1 MKIEVKRDV
10 RNEKFTLGKMYIDG
24 EFFCYT
30 LEDPVRQA
38 GVKIYGDTAIPAGKY
53 EVTIT
58 YSNHFKKLLPLIN
71 EVPGFEGVRIHGGN
85 SADDTNGCILIAK
98 NRDSIRGIIWGSL
111 FADFTARVKAAVNN
125 KQQVYITIIPEEEI
139 HDGPE
144 NSY

>member
-38 GVKIYGDTAIPAGKY
+38 GVKIYGDTAIPALSY
-53 EVTIT
+53 EVVM
-58 YSNHFKKLLPLIN
+58 SFSEKFRKPLPLLLD
-71 EVPGFEGVRIHGGN
+71 VPGFSGVRIHGGN
-85 SADDTNGCILIAK
+85 TVKDTLGCILIAK

-111 FADFTARVKAAVNN
+111 SADLTTRVKAAVNN

-139 HDGPE
+139 HDGPKS
-144 NSY
+144 SY